1 MNTDYQIIDRT
12 DKAELTKFLTKEGQ
26 FLLPLLNSIVTA
38 ETAVDEVIDVVG
50 RSAIEAILLLSAQER
65 AGTKHQ
71 GKDTGDIRW
80 YGKQTGVIP
89 LSHRKIKVVKPRLRH
104 KSKGE
109 VTIPVYEAM
118 LANSVLGQRLVGV
131 LMRGISTRSYKE
143 VLPEMAET
151 VGVSK
156 SSVSRE
162 FIEATEKQMTKFASR
177 NFADKDILIIYIDG
191 IIFGDYHVI
200 ASVGV
205 DTQGFKHVLG
215 LVEGATE
222 NAAVVKD
229 LLEDMVA
236 RGIQPGRRRL
246 FVLDGSKALRAAVTA
261 VYGSD
266 NPVQRCRTHKIANV
280 MDHLPK
286 DTKDQVKAV
295 MKAAYR
301 LDAGEGIKRLE
312 QQARQLEAFH
322 PSAAASLREG
332 MEETFTVRR
341 MGLPP
346 MLARSLHTTNI
357 IESPYAGVR
366 MRTRRVCRWR
376 DGTMVLRWATTALL
390 TTEQHFRRIAGH
402 AQLWTLK
409 AYLDQSKEER
419 ELVIN
424 HKAG

>member
-1 MNTDYQIIDRT
+1 MGTDYQIVDRT
-12 DKAELTKFLTKEGQ
+12 DKAELTKFLAKEGQ
-26 FLLPLLNSIVTA
+26 FLLPLLDSILTA

-50 RSAIEAILLLSAQER
+50 RSAIEAILLLSAQEV
-65 AGTKHQ
+65 AGVKHR
-71 GKDTGDIRW
+71 GKRTGDIRW
-80 YGKQTGVIP
+80 HGKQTGLIP
-89 LSHRKIKVVKPRLRH
+89 LARQKVRVTKPRLRH
-104 KSKGE
+104 KNKGE
-109 VTIPVYEAM
+109 IAIPAYEAM
-118 LANSVLGQRLVGV
+118 LENSVLGQRLASL

-162 FIEATEKQMTKFASR
+162 FMEATEKQMDKFAAR

-200 ASVGV
+200 ASIGV
-205 DTQGFKHVLG
+205 DTQGYKHVLG
-215 LVEGATE
+215 LVEGASE

-246 FVLDGSKALRAAVTA
+246 FVLDGSKALRAAITA

-286 DTKDQVKAV
+286 DAKDQVRAV

-301 LDAGEGIKRLE
+301 LDADEGIKRLE
-312 QQARQLEAFH
+312 QQARQLEILH

-332 MEETFTVRR
+332 LEETFTVRR
-341 MGLPP
+341 MGLPAT
-346 MLARSLHTTNI
+346 LARSLQTTNI

-390 TTEQHFRRIAGH
+390 ATEQHFRRIGGN
-402 AQLWTLK
+402 AQLWTLQ

-419 ELVIN
+419 ELAQN
-424 HKAG
+424 KKAG

>member
-1 MNTDYQIIDRT
+1 MSTEYQIIDRT
-12 DKAELTKFLTKEGQ
+12 DKAELTKFLAKEGQ
-26 FLLPLLNSIVTA
+26 FLLPLLDSILTA

-50 RSAIEAILLLSAQER
+50 RSAIEAILLLSAQEV
-65 AGTKHQ
+65 AGAKHQ
-71 GKDTGDIRW
+71 GKRTGDIGW

-89 LSHRKIKVVKPRLRH
+89 LGRQKVRVTKPRLRH

-109 VTIPVYEAM
+109 INIPAYEAM
-118 LANSVLGQRLVGV
+118 LTNSVLGQRLVAM

-143 VLPEMAET
+143 IVPEMAET

-162 FIEATEKQMTKFASR
+162 FIEATEKQMTKFADR
-177 NFADKDILIIYIDG
+177 TFTDKDILIIYIDG
-191 IIFGDYHVI
+191 IIFGDYRVI

-205 DTQGFKHVLG
+205 DTQGLKHVLG

-222 NAAVVKD
+222 NATVVKD

-246 FVLDGSKALRAAVTA
+246 FVLDGSKALRSAVTA

-286 DTKDQVKAV
+286 DTKEQVKMV

-301 LDAGEGIKRLE
+301 LSADEGIKRLE
-312 QQARQLEAFH
+312 QQARQLEILH

-332 MEETFTVRR
+332 LEETFTVTR
-341 MGLPP
+341 MCLPGI
-346 MLARSLHTTNI
+346 LTRSLQTTNI

-376 DGTMVLRWATTALL
+376 DGTMVLRWATIALL
-390 TTEQHFRRIAGH
+390 ATEQHFRRISGH
-402 AQLWTLK
+402 AQMWMLQ
-409 AYLDQSKEER
+409 AYLDQPKEER
-419 ELVIN
+419 ELAQN
-424 HKAG
+424 KKAG